1 MPVLYALIALGSLAT
16 WYLLDR
22 YCELFDALGGGL
34 NAVVPASDM
43 LLPSL
48 MQEPLHVAQGGPMT
62 TAGVA
67 TLLLA
72 VVVVAALQT
81 SSDSSQ
87 AAKYRGREYGSA
99 HWLDPKRLKAY
110 RARKFE
116 DNYALSQHFLLR
128 RDKIKLAR
136 FRGIKRDP
144 NRHVKVLGGSGSWKS
159 SAVLDPNLLMLGPR
173 TNASAIIGDPKGKAM
188 LRHARHLIRDGY
200 KVKVVDFLTFNSLG
214 MNVFSIL
221 RSTADIPILASMIID
236 NTTPPEE
243 HKDFWTRAEHGLYLT
258 CIGWLYFFGD
268 EETRNLPGLIDIVQ
282 LADASE
288 EDESAVSALDVL
300 IEDVAANYSPEDDE
314 YYIVR
319 CYDFFKKSAGKTAKS
334 ILSSCG
340 IRLAPFNVP
349 EVRRLTMTDEIE
361 IEKIGLERTVLF
373 CNFSAT
379 DKTYSFLVA
388 FLFNALFMQL
398 ERCATEHGGR
408 LPVPVTM
415 HCDEV
420 AHYGRIKDL
429 ETMIAFLR
437 GFGVNLWLYLQ
448 ADSQLNDVYGE
459 QRAKTITGNCDTTLF
474 LGSVDY
480 DTCEQFSKILGNET
494 VVVETTS
501 RTTGAQPGYTRS
513 YNKVARPLMSADELG
528 NDMLEGD
535 ECIVKIKQEAPFKDS
550 KTNIT
555 KHPRI
560 KDLDGD
566 DGLSPEGELV
576 DLDGYLETYRASLR
590 ARRIRSSFEARGL
603 AMPKGDTSFEGM
615 YEGVG
620 QAIYVGK

>member
-1 MPVLYALIALGSLAT
+1 MAVALLLIAVGCTAAWYFLG
-16 WYLLDR
+16 R
-22 YCELFDALGGGL
+22 FFELFDAFGGGL
-34 NAVVPASDM
+34 SAVIPAADA
-43 LLPSL
+43 LPSAVAEQPFHL
-48 MQEPLHVAQGGPMT
+48 AQGSAMT
-62 TAGVA
+62 ASLVA
-67 TLLLA
+67 TLLIA
-72 VVVVAALQT
+72 VVAFAVVQ
-81 SSDSSQ
+81 SSSESKD

-110 RARKFE
+110 RARRLE
-116 DNYALSQHFLLR
+116 DNYVLSQHFLLR
-128 RDKIKLAR
+128 REKIKLAR
-136 FRGIKRDP
+136 FRGIRRDP

-159 SAVLDPNLLMLGPR
+159 SAVLDPNLLALGPGA
-173 TNASAIIGDPKGKAM
+173 NASAIVGDPKGTAM
-188 LRHARHLIRDGY
+188 RRHARHLLRDGY
-200 KVKVVDFLTFNSLG
+200 RVLVVDFITFQSLG
-214 MNVFSIL
+214 LNIFTIL
-221 RSTADIPILASMIID
+221 RSTADIPILATMIID

-243 HKDFWTRAEHGLYLT
+243 HKDFWTRSEHGLYLT

-288 EDESAVSALDVL
+288 ENENAVSALDILV
-300 IEDVAANYSPEDDE
+300 EDVAANYSPSDDE

-340 IRLAPFNVP
+340 VRLAPFNVP
-349 EVRRLTMTDEIE
+349 EVRNVTMRDELDIE
-361 IEKIGLERTVLF
+361 RIGEERTVLF

-398 ERCATEHGGR
+398 ERCAQKHGGR

-420 AHYGRIKDL
+420 AQYGRVKDL
-429 ETMIAFLR
+429 EVMIAFLR
-437 GFGVNLWLYLQ
+437 GLGINLWLYLQ

-501 RTTGAQPGYTRS
+501 RTSGAQPGYTRS

-528 NDMLEGD
+528 NDMLAGD
-535 ECIVKIKQEAPFKDS
+535 ECIVKIKQEAPYKDR
-550 KTNIT
+550 KFDVYR
-555 KHPRI
+555 HPRFADMDDDEGRRADGGEPF
-560 KDLDGD
+560 DL
-566 DGLSPEGELV
+566 ERH
-576 DLDGYLETYRASLR
+576 LESHRASLR
-590 ARRIRSSFEARGL
+590 SEAIRRRFADRGYE
-603 AMPKGDTSFEGM
+603 MPDDETSFEEM
-615 YEGVG
+615 YEGAGEVLF
-620 QAIYVGK
+620 VR